1 VIISAMHSIP
11 IANANDGG
19 GGQPDV
25 FIDENNNGIWDA
37 GESSFDGPDAIRTA
51 ILNATDGDT
60 IIVHDGTYTEQLVI
74 NKSITLMAGS
84 SPVLDFSGYS
94 GYGIKI
100 VADNVTIDGF
110 EIIGLPVGASGND
123 WNTKSSSSK
132 DPTILVEAN
141 NITVKNCV
149 FNNPT
154 GNKGKE
160 AMLIKD
166 GYENITFDNN
176 TVNNYIWGI
185 TGRTDVNNL
194 TVTDSTFYITH
205 IRNNSVGTLPAWIV
219 GAAIQLWSGDG
230 TLIKNNEFYGPK
242 DEIADFTEVA
252 EDEDSLFNCYAFTDF
267 SNHFE
272 LTAYQTVENNYVEGF
287 YRGLSC
293 FSSGTY
299 NNNTI
304 NGSYMGIVMGQQS
317 AIYATAAGTADIV
330 DNTIT
335 NCEKG
340 IMLQDGSA
348 SYIDRNTF
356 SGNTYDLYHMAEIV
370 ETNHFW
376 GTIQDAIDNA
386 SDGDTIIVAAGT
398 YTEQLIINKSIDLVG
413 QSGAKIVAPNNA
425 SRNTYKI
432 QESSHTFDP
441 IVFAYGGTYS
451 AGNDTVWGSGV
462 IHVNISGFEIDG
474 NNDGIGDVYAGI
486 FLRNVDGRIYNNY
499 VHNMH
504 VSSGNPQTFCIEG
517 YGNLKVRVDNNT
529 VMNYTR
535 GGIVF
540 NGDLGSLPD
549 PYTIVE
555 NNTVVGNGI
564 SDGGGWAEN
573 GIQIGWGAS
582 GIVQYNDVSANG
594 WPGGNWAGTGII
606 IPGTANVIVRNNDVH
621 DNEVGISTV
630 GYEDWKNAPCHDIT
644 IKDNRVYS
652 NVYGISAEANVD
664 HIVIEGNTICDN
676 DYDGIDIWAYN
687 FGWES
692 STPDN
697 ITIQNNKVYNHDSC
711 GIYLSD
717 VYDNISINQ
726 NDIYNNAKGIYLDNC
741 YGTDSDAAIHYNN
754 IYNNIHYGVWNNGNI
769 LVNVTCNW
777 WGSANGPTHPSN
789 TYNVGYQGDN
799 GSNNV
804 KYCPWLLNPYPQPT
818 NVSSF
823 NITQADF
830 NMTGFS
836 FNPDGNP
843 STPTYPSS
851 GPDYLNITSVIG
863 TYNMDIPP
871 AGTKYVV
878 VISGWLEADFDENG
892 TWDIHFDFFENIG
905 PRTSP
910 GPSTS
915 WVGSMPFTV
924 AYNGQSF
931 DLIAQYDID
940 VNGSYPSDSFGD
952 NAHANFTIS
961 GPDIMTFNAML
972 AYMDNISGGDDGYI
986 DGLVRGNISVSCIP
1000 LGCPVKNINTGKC
1013 YCSIQSAIDN
1023 AADGDTIIVG
1033 PGIYRES
1040 PIINKSLNIIGDPVI
1055 DAHGSEYGVQI
1066 QANYTLVE
1074 NFTIYNY
1081 TKIGIYIHNDS
1092 FTLQNVTVNNCT
1104 ICNSTYNTGSRGIEL
1119 NEAKNVSI
1127 SNCHISNN
1135 SEIGIYILRSENS
1148 KLENNTI
1155 SNSKYG
1161 FKLSTS
1167 SKYNSLLNNTLVKN
1181 EQGICLL
1188 KSSSRNKLANNN
1200 ISTSYYGIYVKTSY
1214 NQILNNTLLCNGGKG
1229 IYLESANN
1237 NLVENN
1243 TISGGYYG
1251 MHLYKSDNNVLSNNT
1266 VNNTLLYTDK
1276 AIYLESAD
1284 SNLIDNNTISGGH
1297 QGIYLYK
1304 SDKNTLY
1311 NNTLKSIEYC
1321 CILLV
1326 NSSNNVI
1333 DNNNIS
1339 NSYYGISLYD
1349 SGNNILSNNT
1359 VKSIEYRCILLEFS
1373 SNNVIGNNAIDNNT
1387 ISDGVDG
1394 IYLDNSEKNSITN
1407 NSISNTQNGIWLSSS
1422 NENRISDNFL
1432 SGTSWDL
1439 YVLDSE
1445 GNLISNN
1452 TFSTSY
1458 PTTASFRYKGNFAV
1472 RGVNNP
1478 PENPDGFDDTGSFL
1492 NISSLSDTSTWI
1504 NLSICYNESNVIINE
1519 DYLLIWMHN
1528 ETGWHKEGWNGT
1540 RYLDT
1545 TKNIIGVN
1553 ITNPEGIFAP
1563 LQDIQPP
1570 VSTKTIGDPNC
1581 TIGGED
1587 WITGYTPVWLDAE
1600 DNINGTGV
1608 DAIYYRVWY
1617 NESWH
1622 PADSQDSYG
1631 GNHNITMYRNIYWYV
1646 YSNNTVNFGP
1656 IYFMEEGKHYME
1668 FFSTDRAGNEEN
1680 HTNQTIYVDNTP
1692 PQVTIEMGIPSYIQ
1706 DGKIFINSTTP
1717 IWINVTDMMN
1727 LYLIRWT
1734 IWNETGAVYDSGI
1747 SEKNLTLYIAEEG
1760 KYTIGYWAED
1770 GLGNR
1775 WPASG
1780 YDNDTTFYV
1789 DNTPPETDLTIGKPN
1804 HTKNNTL
1811 FVTAR
1816 TPFNLSSED
1825 GGKYPV
1831 GTEKICY
1838 RVWNIYT
1845 GWSDWRIYF
1854 ANITLHEE
1862 GLHYIEY
1869 YAEDCLGN
1877 RGNVLNITCYVDDVP
1892 PVTTGRGYYP
1902 IYLMAIDP
1910 GWDGCPEV
1918 GVCCIHYRYRIG
1930 EGNWSDWFV
1939 NETNENLTLWI
1950 PNSSVSPGGEPIY
1963 LEYYSE
1969 DLLGNKEN
1977 INYDVFT
1984 GEVNHPP
1991 NKPSNPS
1998 PVDGA
2003 TGVDIDVTLSWQ
2015 CSDPDGDNLTYDV
2028 YFGTGENQL
2037 KKVSGNQS
2045 STTYK
2050 PSSLNYSTTYYW
2062 KIVAWDEHGESS
2074 ESPVWRFTTEE
2085 TPNTPPAVV
2094 ITRPKNLL
2102 YFRDIEILSLPFPLI
2117 IGPVTIEV
2125 NASDSD
2131 GVVKRVDFY
2140 IDHTLKYSDT
2150 TAPFSWRWDSRAFGF
2165 KVIEVVAYD
2174 DKGAHQRS
2182 IKEVLIF
2189 NLAIL

>member
-1 VIISAMHSIP
+1 M
-11 IANANDGG
+11 
-19 GGQPDV
+19 
-25 FIDENNNGIWDA
+25 
-37 GESSFDGPDAIRTA
+37 
-51 ILNATDGDT
+51 
-60 IIVHDGTYTEQLVI
+60 
-74 NKSITLMAGS
+74 
-84 SPVLDFSGYS
+84 
-94 GYGIKI
+94 
-100 VADNVTIDGF
+100 
-110 EIIGLPVGASGND
+110 
-123 WNTKSSSSK
+123 
-132 DPTILVEAN
+132 
-141 NITVKNCV
+141 
-149 FNNPT
+149 
-154 GNKGKE
+154 
-160 AMLIKD
+160 
-166 GYENITFDNN
+166 
-176 TVNNYIWGI
+176 
-185 TGRTDVNNL
+185 
-194 TVTDSTFYITH
+194 
-205 IRNNSVGTLPAWIV
+205 
-219 GAAIQLWSGDG
+219 
-230 TLIKNNEFYGPK
+230 
-242 DEIADFTEVA
+242 
-252 EDEDSLFNCYAFTDF
+252 
-267 SNHFE
+267 
-272 LTAYQTVENNYVEGF
+272 
-287 YRGLSC
+287 
-293 FSSGTY
+293 
-299 NNNTI
+299 
-304 NGSYMGIVMGQQS
+304 
-317 AIYATAAGTADIV
+317 
-330 DNTIT
+330 
-335 NCEKG
+335 
-340 IMLQDGSA
+340 
-348 SYIDRNTF
+348 
-356 SGNTYDLYHMAEIV
+356 
-370 ETNHFW
+370 
-376 GTIQDAIDNA
+376 
-386 SDGDTIIVAAGT
+386 
-398 YTEQLIINKSIDLVG
+398 
-413 QSGAKIVAPNNA
+413 
-425 SRNTYKI
+425 
-432 QESSHTFDP
+432 
-441 IVFAYGGTYS
+441 
-451 AGNDTVWGSGV
+451 
-462 IHVNISGFEIDG
+462 
-474 NNDGIGDVYAGI
+474 
-486 FLRNVDGRIYNNY
+486 
-499 VHNMH
+499 
-504 VSSGNPQTFCIEG
+504 
-517 YGNLKVRVDNNT
+517 
-529 VMNYTR
+529 
-535 GGIVF
+535 
-540 NGDLGSLPD
+540 
-549 PYTIVE
+549 
-555 NNTVVGNGI
+555 
-564 SDGGGWAEN
+564 
-573 GIQIGWGAS
+573 
-582 GIVQYNDVSANG
+582 
-594 WPGGNWAGTGII
+594 
-606 IPGTANVIVRNNDVH
+606 
-621 DNEVGISTV
+621 
-630 GYEDWKNAPCHDIT
+630 
-644 IKDNRVYS
+644 
-652 NVYGISAEANVD
+652 
-664 HIVIEGNTICDN
+664 
-676 DYDGIDIWAYN
+676 
-687 FGWES
+687 
-692 STPDN
+692 
-697 ITIQNNKVYNHDSC
+697 
-711 GIYLSD
+711 
-717 VYDNISINQ
+717 
-726 NDIYNNAKGIYLDNC
+726 
-741 YGTDSDAAIHYNN
+741 
-754 IYNNIHYGVWNNGNI
+754 
-769 LVNVTCNW
+769 
-777 WGSANGPTHPSN
+777 
-789 TYNVGYQGDN
+789 
-799 GSNNV
+799 
-804 KYCPWLLNPYPQPT
+804 
-818 NVSSF
+818 
-823 NITQADF
+823 
-830 NMTGFS
+830 
-836 FNPDGNP
+836 
-843 STPTYPSS
+843 
-851 GPDYLNITSVIG
+851 
-863 TYNMDIPP
+863 
-871 AGTKYVV
+871 
-878 VISGWLEADFDENG
+878 
-892 TWDIHFDFFENIG
+892 
-905 PRTSP
+905 
-910 GPSTS
+910 
-915 WVGSMPFTV
+915 
-924 AYNGQSF
+924 
-931 DLIAQYDID
+931 AQYDID

-1816 TPFNLSSED
+1816 TPFNL
-1825 GGKYPV
+1825 
-1831 GTEKICY
+1831 
-1838 RVWNIYT
+1838 
-1845 GWSDWRIYF
+1845 
-1854 ANITLHEE
+1854 
-1862 GLHYIEY
+1862 
-1869 YAEDCLGN
+1869 
-1877 RGNVLNITCYVDDVP
+1877 
-1892 PVTTGRGYYP
+1892 
-1902 IYLMAIDP
+1902 
-1910 GWDGCPEV
+1910 
-1918 GVCCIHYRYRIG
+1918 
-1930 EGNWSDWFV
+1930 
-1939 NETNENLTLWI
+1939 
-1950 PNSSVSPGGEPIY
+1950 
-1963 LEYYSE
+1963 
-1969 DLLGNKEN
+1969 
-1977 INYDVFT
+1977 
-1984 GEVNHPP
+1984 
-1991 NKPSNPS
+1991 
-1998 PVDGA
+1998 
-2003 TGVDIDVTLSWQ
+2003 
-2015 CSDPDGDNLTYDV
+2015 
-2028 YFGTGENQL
+2028 
-2037 KKVSGNQS
+2037 
-2045 STTYK
+2045 
-2050 PSSLNYSTTYYW
+2050 
-2062 KIVAWDEHGESS
+2062 
-2074 ESPVWRFTTEE
+2074 
-2085 TPNTPPAVV
+2085 
-2094 ITRPKNLL
+2094 
-2102 YFRDIEILSLPFPLI
+2102 
-2117 IGPVTIEV
+2117 
-2125 NASDSD
+2125 
-2131 GVVKRVDFY
+2131 
-2140 IDHTLKYSDT
+2140 
-2150 TAPFSWRWDSRAFGF
+2150 
-2165 KVIEVVAYD
+2165 
-2174 DKGAHQRS
+2174 
-2182 IKEVLIF
+2182 
-2189 NLAIL
+2189 